1 MSRIPSLLL
10 FVTFGIYANARTLHS
25 LNLNQATAQL
35 VQQQL
40 QGSQENAIGA
50 RITSSEDYD
59 NHPQYSFSYDV
70 KDAVTGD
77 DKQQEEK
84 RDGDLVRGQYSLVEP
99 DGTRRIVEYTAD
111 SINGFNAVVSK
122 QVPEQ
127 ATLSPIEVVQAQA
140 QARVDAAQAQAE
152 AQANAAIA
160 QVQAEAQAQADAAAA
175 QARAA
180 AEAQAA
186 AIAAAQAESAAQAQA
201 EARVQAQQI
210 IEQFQQQMQEELQQR
225 RQLQQQQQTQ
235 SIQTSTLQSQ
245 NRLSN
250 SQALLLSQDLP
261 SQLLGQTVHSSVIS
275 HPPTL
280 VTRTPTTNVFAK
292 SSDIAAL
299 DRNNRRTI
307 IIERL
312 PQPKTIISRPPT
324 ATIQTQLLQ
333 SPLVI
338 TRLNNGIGTR
348 AGQILTLDTG
358 KSISSTITTSL
369 SSALGSRTLT
379 NGSINGGGNS
389 TDIGNGNSSSEL
401 QRTDQ
406 ETSQNGNDSNSRQ
419 TSSNVNGNGN
429 SNGNGNGQSKNGNGN
444 GNGRSSH

>member
-10 FVTFGIYANARTLHS
+10 FVTFGIYANARSLLP

-35 VQQQL
+35 VQQQI

-50 RITSSEDYD
+50 RIISSEDYD
-59 NHPQYSFSYDV
+59 NNPQYSFSYDV

-122 QVPEQ
+122 QVAEPV
-127 ATLSPIEVVQAQA
+127 TLSPIQVVQAQA

-152 AQANAAIA
+152 AQASAAIA
-160 QVQAEAQAQADAAAA
+160 RAQAEAQAQADAAAA
-175 QARAA
+175 QAQAA

-225 RQLQQQQQTQ
+225 RQLQQQQSQP
-235 SIQTSTLQSQ
+235 IQTSTLQSQ
-245 NRLSN
+245 DRISS

-261 SQLLGQTVHSSVIS
+261 TQILGQTVHSSVIA

-280 VTRTPTTNVFAK
+280 ITRNPTTNVFAK

-312 PQPKTIISRPPT
+312 PQPKTIINRPPT
-324 ATIQTQLLQ
+324 ATIQTQLIQ

-369 SSALGSRTLT
+369 SSSIGSRSGPATT
-379 NGSINGGGNS
+379 TTTTTENPTSN
-389 TDIGNGNSSSEL
+389 GNGNSSSERKEL
-401 QRTDQ
+401 
-406 ETSQNGNDSNSRQ
+406 ESSLNGSENTSRQ
-419 TSSNVNGNGN
+419 SSSERTNG
-429 SNGNGNGQSKNGNGN
+429 NGNGNGQSR
-444 GNGRSSH
+444 NGRSLQ